1 MVYMCLYSRMHRHT
15 RMRTH
20 IHRHTH
26 TTYVCTCVHTHTH
39 VRVHQDKIL
48 EELFKSNEN
57 LCIVR
62 ETLEV
67 VGLPLFLWFLE
78 LHLGGVVKQD
88 LIT

>member
-1 MVYMCLYSRMHRHT
+1 MCACMHA
-15 RMRTH
+15 
-20 IHRHTH
+20 
-26 TTYVCTCVHTHTH
+26 HTH

-48 EELFKSNEN
+48 EELFKSSEN

-78 LHLGGVVKQD
+78 LHLGGLVKQD